1 VPSFTTMTRHEL
13 LAAISLDIVRYQDA
27 SAQFDDAAAQVLAL
41 ERTDLQC
48 VSMLLFGGPASAE
61 RLRVALRLT
70 VRGYQAMRERLELA
84 GYARRLPDEQ
94 LELTEHARQWVG
106 TIWGPIEEEGRVAL
120 GRLPT
125 RELTVLARF
134 LAVVRPMQDAH
145 AQRLQRLLEVPGA
158 TPRSNRLRGGLSPAA
173 LRRVQLFVEA
183 NLERPLPVAALAE
196 RTGLS
201 AFHFARAFKTSTGRT
216 PRAFVEA
223 RRVERARALLRESE
237 RSLVQI
243 AIDTGF
249 GTQSRFTTTFRR
261 ATGFTP
267 ARYRRGG

>member
-1 VPSFTTMTRHEL
+1 MTRPEL

-27 SAQFDDAAAQVLAL
+27 STQFDDAAAQVLAL

-61 RLRVALRLT
+61 QLRTALRLT
-70 VRGYQAMRERLELA
+70 VRDLQAMRERLELA
-84 GYARRLPDEQ
+84 GYARRLPDER

-106 TIWGPIEEEGRVAL
+106 TIWGPVEREGSETLAK
-120 GRLPT
+120 LPT
-125 RELTVLARF
+125 RDLAVLARF

-145 AQRLQRLLEVPGA
+145 AQRLQRLLEVPGGRA

-183 NLERPLPVAALAE
+183 NLERPLPVADLAE
-196 RTGLS
+196 RAGLS
-201 AFHFARAFKTSTGRT
+201 EFHFARAFKTSTNDT
-216 PRAFVEA
+216 PRAFVEG
-223 RRVERARALLRESE
+223 RRVERAKRLLRESA
-237 RSLVQI
+237 RSLAQI

-249 GTQSRFTTTFRR
+249 GTQSRFTTTFRH

-267 ARYRRGG
+267 ARYRRGS